1 MEARAGT
8 DIRKEARNDRIE
20 FKLKLRE
27 KMLTEKLKRRI
38 VPPSPQ
44 TAQTSL
50 SKASSDA
57 EVKEEPNLNKEAP
70 EETKGKLDLNICRK
84 KNKISKKK
92 CWVCAS
98 PYHFKKNCPYIDCF
112 YCNQPGHTKKYCYK
126 RKTDYIFNW
135 LWEMFIKQKESYE
148 KRWKRKIEICKKFQE
163 SSYKKIGETWKVF
176 WKGKEVGEYTGPG
189 TPKHFRAYNETLPNS
204 INKRFIESETKK
216 ATPIE
221 KLKLFHGFTN
231 WCACGKTDLTKSK
244 FIKHV
249 RDIHDGIV
257 LPNCYLNRPPWIDR
271 IFFYSDEAE
280 IFYNDIKPD
289 WEDKD

>member
-1 MEARAGT
+1 MKKDG
-8 DIRKEARNDRIE
+8 
-20 FKLKLRE
+20 
-27 KMLTEKLKRRI
+27 
-38 VPPSPQ
+38 
-44 TAQTSL
+44 
-50 SKASSDA
+50 
-57 EVKEEPNLNKEAP
+57 
-70 EETKGKLDLNICRK
+70 KGKQKSARSSKNPAIK
-84 KNKISKKK
+84 K
-92 CWVCAS
+92 
-98 PYHFKKNCPYIDCF
+98 
-112 YCNQPGHTKKYCYK
+112 Q
-126 RKTDYIFNW
+126 
-135 LWEMFIKQKESYE
+135 E
-148 KRWKRKIEICKKFQE
+148 KHGKSF
-163 SSYKKIGETWKVF
+163 G
-176 WKGKEVGEYTGPG
+176 KGKKVGEYTGPG
-189 TPKHFRAYNETLPNS
+189 TPKQFRAYNETLPNS